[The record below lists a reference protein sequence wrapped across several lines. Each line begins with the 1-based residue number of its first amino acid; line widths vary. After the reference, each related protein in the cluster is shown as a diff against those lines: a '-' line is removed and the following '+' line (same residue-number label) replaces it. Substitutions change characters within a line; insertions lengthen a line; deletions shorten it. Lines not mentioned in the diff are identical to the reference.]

1 MTAKRLS
8 MQGYHELRALSASG
22 IDALVNECPWKFWQ
36 SSPWNAAYLPENK
49 RVFDIGTGAHLAVL
63 EPEQYDNR
71 VRRVPYKDY
80 RTAKA
85 QELRDT
91 AYADGKVP
99 IKDDEHEMI
108 GRLANAIFEQ
118 AGSYFTD
125 GEAEVSLT
133 WDWGGVPCKARPDYL
148 IRDRGLIVDLKTT
161 TSANP
166 HVIARKAFNEG
177 WPARVVWYKEAA
189 IAIPGE
195 RPGWSGFG
203 RGPRYIFVVVE
214 TKAPHLIQLF
224 ELDDRAEAWGQQI
237 VRRGLTL
244 FRQCMAKGEWP
255 AYGEGVQKLGLPAW
269 AEYGLADREAA
280 GEFSETDIERG
291 MEYLRP

>member
-1 MTAKRLS
+1 MDMAS
-8 MQGYHELRALSASG
+8 YHALKALSASG
-22 IDALVNECPWKFWQ
+22 VDALVNECPWKFWQ
-36 SSPWNAAYLPENK
+36 SSPWNSAYAAENK
-49 RVFDIGTGAHLAVL
+49 RAFDIGTAAHLAVL
-63 EPEQYDNR
+63 EPEQYDER

-85 QELRDT
+85 QELRDG

-108 GRLANAIFEQ
+108 ARLAAAISEQ
-118 AGSYFTD
+118 AGSYFTG

-133 WDWGGVPCKARPDYL
+133 WELDGVPCKARPDYL

-177 WPARVVWYKEAA
+177 WPARVAWYKEAVARAHLSEWA
-189 IAIPGE
+189 IVLHL
-195 RPGWSGFG
+195 
-203 RGPRYIFVVVE
+203 RYIFVVVE

-224 ELDDRAEAWGQQI
+224 ELDERAEAWGQQI
-237 VRRGLTL
+237 VRRGLAL
-244 FRQCMAKGEWP
+244 FRRCMAKGEWP

-280 GEFSETDIERG
+280 GEFDGR
-291 MEYLRP
+291 YLDA

>member
-1 MTAKRLS
+1 MDMAS
-8 MQGYHELRALSASG
+8 YHAFKALSASG
-22 IDALVNECPWKFWQ
+22 VDALVNECPWKFWQ

-108 GRLANAIFEQ
+108 GRLATAIFEQ
-118 AGSYFTD
+118 AGSYFT
-125 GEAEVSLT
+125 GGIPEVSLT
-133 WDWGGVPCKARPDYL
+133 WDWDGVLCKARPDYL
-148 IRDRGLIVDLKTT
+148 IRGRELIVDLKTT
-161 TSANP
+161 ISANP

-177 WPARVVWYKEAA
+177 WPARVCWYKEAYSRTA
-189 IAIPGE
+189 PGVVQ
-195 RPGWSGFG
+195 R
-203 RGPRYIFVVVE
+203 RPRYIFVVVE

-224 ELDDRAEAWGQQI
+224 ELDERAEAWGQQI

-244 FRQCMAKGEWP
+244 FRRCMAKGEWP

-280 GEFSETDIERG
+280 GEFDGR
-291 MEYLRP
+291 YLDA